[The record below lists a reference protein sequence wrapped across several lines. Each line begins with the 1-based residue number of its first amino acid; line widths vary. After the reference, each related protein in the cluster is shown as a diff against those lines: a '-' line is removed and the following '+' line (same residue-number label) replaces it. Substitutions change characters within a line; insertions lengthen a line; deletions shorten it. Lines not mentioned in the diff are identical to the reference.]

1 MPVSTAQVQQT
12 QAYCA
17 GRFAEWDE
25 KITTFP
31 GLYALGAGAAW
42 LVSLVGGGGGGVSAG
57 CTLPVL
63 RAVNLLRVLR
73 PPPLLLA
80 LLRRLHPEGEG

>member
-12 QAYCA
+12 KSYSDC
-17 GRFAEWDE
+17 RFAEWDE

-42 LVSLVGGGGGGVSAG
+42 LVSLVGGGGGVSAG

-63 RAVNLLRVLR
+63 RAVNLLPALAT
-73 PPPLLLA
+73 PPLLLA
-80 LLRRLHPEGEG
+80 LLRRLHPEGKG